1 MNPKR
6 KQRLML
12 ILLGTGGV
20 AVTILLVLFALGQN
34 MNFFYAPSDI
44 ARGEAPTDRQIRA
57 GGMVREGSVKR
68 YDDSLKVQF
77 VVTDFAA
84 DVTVEYDG
92 ILPDLFREG
101 DGVVAIGRLSESGIV
116 VASEVLA
123 KHDETYMPA
132 EITDALERAEQAS
145 ADNSNTTANTGTV
158 TTSDYGY

>member
-20 AVTILLVLFALGQN
+20 AVTVLLVLFALGQN
-34 MNFFYAPSDI
+34 MNFFYSPSDI
-44 ARGEAPTDRQIRA
+44 ARGEAPVDRQIRA

-68 YDDSLKVQF
+68 EGETLKVQF

-101 DGVVAIGRLSESGIV
+101 DGVVAIGQLNGDGIV

-123 KHDETYMPA
+123 KHDETYMPV

-145 ADNSNTTANTGTV
+145 NATGSNAEGTS
-158 TTSDYGY
+158 TSTSSYGY

>member
-20 AVTILLVLFALGQN
+20 AVTVLLVLFALGQN
-34 MNFFYAPSDI
+34 MNFFYSPSDI
-44 ARGEAPTDRQIRA
+44 ARGEAPVDRQIRA

-68 YDDSLKVQF
+68 EGDTLKVQF
-77 VVTDFAA
+77 VVTDFSA

-101 DGVVAIGRLSESGIV
+101 DGVVAIGQLNNAGIV

-145 ADNSNTTANTGTV
+145 NATGDNASGDSTP
-158 TTSDYGY
+158 TSSYGY